1 MIKYFKPF
9 VFILCLLPLG
19 IIILDIYYNNLG
31 AEPVKKIM
39 NHFGEWTLIFIC
51 LTLTMSPLKRITN
64 LGFWI
69 KFRRMLGLF
78 VFFYATIHLLTYV
91 GLDYRFDWD
100 PIINDVLKKKYIF
113 IGFSAWLLLIPL
125 AITSSQKMIKIL
137 GRNWKNLHRLVYVIA
152 IFGSLHYIW
161 LSKTIF
167 FKPFVFIICL
177 WPLGTII
184 LDIYYN
190 DLGAEPVKKIMNHF
204 GEWTLIFICLTLSMS
219 PLKRITNLSFWIKFR
234 RMLGLFVFFYAT
246 IHLLTYVGLDYRFDW
261 EPIINDVLKKKY
273 VFIGFSAWLLLIPL
287 AATSSQKMIRILK
300 HNWKNL
306 HRLVYVIAI
315 FGSLH
320 YIWLSKTI
328 FFKPLIYTLIIVVL
342 LALRIKIKKRDVNY
356 G

>member
-9 VFILCLLPLG
+9 VFIICLWPLG
-19 IIILDIYYNNLG
+19 TIILDIYYNDLG

-91 GLDYRFDWD
+91 GLDYRFDWE
-100 PIINDVLKKKYIF
+100 PIINDVIKKKYIF

-152 IFGSLHYIW
+152 
-161 LSKTIF
+161 
-167 FKPFVFIICL
+167 V
-177 WPLGTII
+177 
-184 LDIYYN
+184 
-190 DLGAEPVKKIMNHF
+190 
-204 GEWTLIFICLTLSMS
+204 
-219 PLKRITNLSFWIKFR
+219 
-234 RMLGLFVFFYAT
+234 
-246 IHLLTYVGLDYRFDW
+246 
-261 EPIINDVLKKKY
+261 
-273 VFIGFSAWLLLIPL
+273 
-287 AATSSQKMIRILK
+287 
-300 HNWKNL
+300 
-306 HRLVYVIAI
+306 

-342 LALRIKIKKRDVNY
+342 FALRIKIKNRNINY